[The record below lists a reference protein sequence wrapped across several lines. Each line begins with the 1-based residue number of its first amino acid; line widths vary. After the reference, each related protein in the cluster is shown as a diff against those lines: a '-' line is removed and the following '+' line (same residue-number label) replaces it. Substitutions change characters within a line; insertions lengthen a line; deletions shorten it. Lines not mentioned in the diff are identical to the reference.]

1 MTYQNNFTLPAELL
15 EQIASEGLDF
25 LPELVRIMINAA
37 TQIDREKYLGAGH
50 YERTPERRGH
60 ANGFKPKTVKT
71 LIDRLV
77 KKGAVKFE
85 KEGRRHRYYP
95 AVERDECI
103 ATERQSFIRR
113 VYGGITKPMLA
124 AFLED
129 AELSAEDISELKEIL
144 EEKAEG

>member
-1 MTYQNNFTLPAELL
+1 MKNLPKISDSEWQVMCVLWSKGAMTATEVVEELD
-15 EQIASEGLDF
+15 G
-25 LPELVRIMINAA
+25 
-37 TQIDREKYLGAGH
+37 
-50 YERTPERRGH
+50 RTKW
-60 ANGFKPKTVKT
+60 KPKTVKT

-95 AVERDECI
+95 AVGRAECI

-129 AELSAEDISELKEIL
+129 AELSAEDIYELKEIL

>member
-71 LIDRLV
+71 RLGEITFDV
-77 KKGAVKFE
+77 PQVRDGSFYPDALEKGL
-85 KEGRRHRYYP
+85 RS
-95 AVERDECI
+95 ER
-103 ATERQSFIRR
+103 A
-113 VYGGITKPMLA
+113 
-124 AFLED
+124 
-129 AELSAEDISELKEIL
+129 
-144 EEKAEG
+144 